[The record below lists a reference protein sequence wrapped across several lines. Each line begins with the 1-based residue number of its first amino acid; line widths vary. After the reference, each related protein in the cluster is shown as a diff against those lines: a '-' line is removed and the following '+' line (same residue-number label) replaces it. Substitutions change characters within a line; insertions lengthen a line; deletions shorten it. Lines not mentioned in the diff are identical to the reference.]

1 MRLPQHR
8 RVRQVQDHTYK
19 TIPQDESATPIPAE
33 VGSLPDRMKGKMP
46 TAPRHAIVISAGMSG
61 LLAARVLAE
70 MCAKVTVVERDALPV
85 GFRQPNGARQ
95 GDVIPTVCARG
106 LP

>member
-1 MRLPQHR
+1 
-8 RVRQVQDHTYK
+8 
-19 TIPQDESATPIPAE
+19 
-33 VGSLPDRMKGKMP
+33 MP
-46 TAPRHAIVISAGMSG
+46 TAPQHAIVISAGMGG

-85 GFRQPNGARQ
+85 GFRQPKGARQ
-95 GDVIPTVCARG
+95 GDVIPMVCARG